1 MIKKTIITLSLILT
15 LVSCS
20 SNEIENNKSEEV
32 TEKKYKILALWDSL
46 TAWYNL
52 DISESY
58 PYQLEELL
66 NKNKT
71 QYEVINAW
79 VSWDTSKNLI
89 SRLNLYTESYDIVL
103 LNIGWNDWLRSLS
116 LNDLKS
122 NIITTIEKFPDSKV
136 VLFTIDLPG
145 NYWFLYRNKLK
156 KVYENI
162 LEKREIYNYW
172 LFFEGLDYKKHFLD
186 DGLHPNWEWYSII
199 SENIYDYLLKNNLI
213 KND

>member
-32 TEKKYKILALWDSL
+32 TEKNYKILALWDSL

-58 PYQLEELL
+58 PYQLEKLL
-66 NKNKT
+66 NNNKT
-71 QYEVINAW
+71 KYEVINAW
-79 VSWDTSKNLI
+79 VSWDTSKNII

-116 LNDLKS
+116 LTELKS

-156 KVYENI
+156 KVYEEVVK
-162 LEKREIYNYW
+162 EKDVYNYW
-172 LFFEGLDYKKHFLD
+172 LFFEWLDYNKHFLND
-186 DGLHPNWEWYSII
+186 WLHPNSKWYSII
-199 SENIYDYLLKNNLI
+199 AENIYSYLLKNNLI